1 MYTAFLQGESFILLM
16 RLYKRRSYNTKEFLS
31 DESGMEFL
39 QLAIVIVIV
48 AGLIVVMQRLGK
60 AIYSKIGGAA
70 DQVEGMDTNLD
81 SGNSGGG
88 N

>member
-1 MYTAFLQGESFILLM
+1 MINKAKKFKTALGVH
-16 RLYKRRSYNTKEFLS
+16 TKEFLT

>member
-1 MYTAFLQGESFILLM
+1 MINKAKKFKTALEVH
-16 RLYKRRSYNTKEFLS
+16 TKEF
-31 DESGMEFL
+31 GMEFL

-60 AIYSKIGGAA
+60 AIYAKIGGAA
-70 DQVEGMDTNLD
+70 DTVENMDTNLD

>member
-1 MYTAFLQGESFILLM
+1 
-16 RLYKRRSYNTKEFLS
+16 
-31 DESGMEFL
+31 MEFL

>member
-1 MYTAFLQGESFILLM
+1 MKNKAIKLKKALKTH
-16 RLYKRRSYNTKEFLS
+16 TKEFLT

-70 DQVEGMDTNLD
+70 DTVENMDTNLD
-81 SGNSGGG
+81 GGNGGGG